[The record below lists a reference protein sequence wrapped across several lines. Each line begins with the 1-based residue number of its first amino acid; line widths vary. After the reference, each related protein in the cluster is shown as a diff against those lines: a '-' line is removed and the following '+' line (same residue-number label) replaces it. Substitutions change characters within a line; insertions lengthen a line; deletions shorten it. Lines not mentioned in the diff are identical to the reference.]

1 MASRFPYISVM
12 ATNNKEKNED
22 FYTLIKELLDT
33 QNKILQNQEYIK
45 SSLERMQGESKP
57 VPSVADLW
65 GSI

>member
-45 SSLERMQGESKP
+45 SSLDKMQGERPKQS
-57 VPSVADLW
+57 ADDLW
-65 GSI
+65 GGI